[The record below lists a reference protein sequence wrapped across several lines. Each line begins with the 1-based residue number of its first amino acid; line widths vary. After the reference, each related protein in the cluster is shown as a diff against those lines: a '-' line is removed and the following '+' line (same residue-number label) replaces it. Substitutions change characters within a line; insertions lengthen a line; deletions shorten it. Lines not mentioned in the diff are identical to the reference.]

1 MKLLS
6 YTYRKLALLLF
17 LLMAV
22 WGVLFYY
29 AIIDEVVDETDDT
42 LENYGEILME
52 SALHDPSILETEG
65 SLMSFYKFTPISEE
79 EGRHYRQVFYD
90 ATVYIEL
97 EDEDEPVR
105 VMCTAFRMP
114 DGQYYELKLMISIL
128 ERDDMVEAM
137 LWYLGALFLLFLI
150 CTSIGIQLVLKGVFR
165 PLHRLLDWLHCIQPG
180 KEVPPLDNP
189 TKIREF
195 RQLSDAAL
203 DMGNR
208 SYKAYEEQ
216 KQFIE
221 NASHELQT
229 PLAIVRGKVELLA
242 ESEGMTEQQMEQLD
256 EIYATLGRAVKLNKS
271 LLLLSRIENGQYTE
285 MEDVS
290 VDEILD
296 ELLPD
301 LMDIYEHK
309 QVRLIR
315 KREEQPFIIRCN
327 HSLAQILVSNLVKN
341 SLLHNREGG
350 ELQVLTTPTS
360 LVIKNTGD
368 VPLDGEKLFRR
379 FYHGMDGKKDSTGLG
394 LAIARSIALS
404 SSLKLTYEW
413 QDGMHTFR
421 LVKESKFTV
430 NCGYSQI
437 FPNSLPLFAV

>member
-256 EIYATLGRAVKLNKS
+256 EIYATLGRAVRLNKS

-341 SLLHNREGG
+341 SLLHNREEG

-404 SSLKLTYEW
+404 SSLRLTYEW

-421 LVKESKFTV
+421 LVKESKIY
-430 NCGYSQI
+430 C
-437 FPNSLPLFAV
+437 

>member
-404 SSLKLTYEW
+404 SSLKLTYESVSYT
-413 QDGMHTFR
+413 HLT
-421 LVKESKFTV
+421 LPT
-430 NCGYSQI
+430 
-437 FPNSLPLFAV
+437 NSRV

>member
-341 SLLHNREGG
+341 SLLHNREEG

-421 LVKESKFTV
+421 LVKESKI
-430 NCGYSQI
+430 YL
-437 FPNSLPLFAV
+437 SLIHI

>member
-341 SLLHNREGG
+341 SLLHNREGE
-350 ELQVLTTPTS
+350 ELQVFTTPAS
-360 LVIKNTGD
+360 LVIRNTGD

-421 LVKESKFTV
+421 LVKESKIY
-430 NCGYSQI
+430 C
-437 FPNSLPLFAV
+437 

>member
-208 SYKAYEEQ
+208 SYKVYEEQ

-341 SLLHNREGG
+341 SLLHNREEG

-421 LVKESKFTV
+421 LVKESKIY
-430 NCGYSQI
+430 C
-437 FPNSLPLFAV
+437 

>member
-404 SSLKLTYEW
+404 SLLKLTYEW

-421 LVKESKFTV
+421 LVKESEI
-430 NCGYSQI
+430 YR
-437 FPNSLPLFAV
+437 

>member
-52 SALHDPSILETEG
+52 SALHDPSILETGG

-421 LVKESKFTV
+421 LVKESKIY
-430 NCGYSQI
+430 C
-437 FPNSLPLFAV
+437 

>member
-271 LLLLSRIENGQYTE
+271 LLLLSRIKNGQYTE

-341 SLLHNREGG
+341 SLLHNREEG

-421 LVKESKFTV
+421 LVKESKIY
-430 NCGYSQI
+430 C
-437 FPNSLPLFAV
+437 

>member
-165 PLHRLLDWLHCIQPG
+165 PLHRLLDWLHCILPG

-271 LLLLSRIENGQYTE
+271 LLLLSRIEHGQYTE

-421 LVKESKFTV
+421 LVKESKI
-430 NCGYSQI
+430 YR
-437 FPNSLPLFAV
+437 

>member
-180 KEVPPLDNP
+180 KEVTPLDNP

-421 LVKESKFTV
+421 LVKESEI
-430 NCGYSQI
+430 YR
-437 FPNSLPLFAV
+437 

>member
-105 VMCTAFRMP
+105 VMCTALRMP

-421 LVKESKFTV
+421 LVKESKI
-430 NCGYSQI
+430 YR
-437 FPNSLPLFAV
+437 

>member
-22 WGVLFYY
+22 WGVLFYN

-341 SLLHNREGG
+341 SLLHNREEG

-421 LVKESKFTV
+421 LVKESKIY
-430 NCGYSQI
+430 C
-437 FPNSLPLFAV
+437 

>member
-189 TKIREF
+189 TKLREF

-229 PLAIVRGKVELLA
+229 PLAIVRVKVELLA

-341 SLLHNREGG
+341 SLLHNREEG

-421 LVKESKFTV
+421 LVKESKI
-430 NCGYSQI
+430 YR
-437 FPNSLPLFAV
+437 

>member
-221 NASHELQT
+221 NASHELQP

-341 SLLHNREGG
+341 SLLHNREEG

-421 LVKESKFTV
+421 LVKESEI
-430 NCGYSQI
+430 YR
-437 FPNSLPLFAV
+437 

>member
-17 LLMAV
+17 LLMVV

-404 SSLKLTYEW
+404 SLLKLTYEW
-413 QDGMHTFR
+413 QNGMHAFR
-421 LVKESKFTV
+421 LVKESKI
-430 NCGYSQI
+430 YR
-437 FPNSLPLFAV
+437 

>member
-128 ERDDMVEAM
+128 EREDMVEAM

-327 HSLAQILVSNLVKN
+327 HSVAQILVSNLVKN

-421 LVKESKFTV
+421 LVKESEI
-430 NCGYSQI
+430 YR
-437 FPNSLPLFAV
+437 

>member
-256 EIYATLGRAVKLNKS
+256 EIYATLGRAIKLNKS

-341 SLLHNREGG
+341 SLLHNREEG

-421 LVKESKFTV
+421 LVKESKIY
-430 NCGYSQI
+430 C
-437 FPNSLPLFAV
+437 

>member
-1 MKLLS
+1 
-6 YTYRKLALLLF
+6 
-17 LLMAV
+17 
-22 WGVLFYY
+22 
-29 AIIDEVVDETDDT
+29 
-42 LENYGEILME
+42 ME

-421 LVKESKFTV
+421 LVKESKIY
-430 NCGYSQI
+430 C
-437 FPNSLPLFAV
+437 

>member
-290 VDEILD
+290 VDEILG

-421 LVKESKFTV
+421 LVKESEI
-430 NCGYSQI
+430 YR
-437 FPNSLPLFAV
+437 

>member
-22 WGVLFYY
+22 WGVLFYS

-421 LVKESKFTV
+421 LVKESEI
-430 NCGYSQI
+430 YR
-437 FPNSLPLFAV
+437 

>member
-242 ESEGMTEQQMEQLD
+242 ESDNLSEQQMKELD
-256 EIYATLGRAVKLNKS
+256 EIYSTLGRAVKLNKS

-285 MEDVS
+285 LEDVS

-296 ELLPD
+296 NLLPD

-309 QVRLIR
+309 QVRLV
-315 KREEQPFIIRCN
+315 REKGEQPLVIRCN

-341 SLLHNREGG
+341 ALLHNEDGG
-350 ELQVLTTPTS
+350 ELRILTTPVS
-360 LVIKNTGD
+360 LMIKNTGGA
-368 VPLDGEKLFRR
+368 PLDGEKLFRR
-379 FYHGMDGKKDSTGLG
+379 FYHSIDGKKDSTGLG
-394 LAIARSIALS
+394 LAIVRSIARI
-404 SSLKLTYEW
+404 SSLRLTYEW
-413 QDGMHTFR
+413 QEGMHCFL
-421 LVKESKFTV
+421 LVKENK
-430 NCGYSQI
+430 N
-437 FPNSLPLFAV
+437 NR

>member
-413 QDGMHTFR
+413 
-421 LVKESKFTV
+421 
-430 NCGYSQI
+430 
-437 FPNSLPLFAV
+437 

>member
-350 ELQVLTTPTS
+350 ELQVFTTPAS
-360 LVIKNTGD
+360 LVIRNTGGA
-368 VPLDGEKLFRR
+368 PLDGEKLFRR

-421 LVKESKFTV
+421 LVKESKIY
-430 NCGYSQI
+430 C
-437 FPNSLPLFAV
+437 

>member
-421 LVKESKFTV
+421 LIKESEI
-430 NCGYSQI
+430 YR
-437 FPNSLPLFAV
+437 

>member
-350 ELQVLTTPTS
+350 ELQVFTTPAS
-360 LVIKNTGD
+360 LVIRITGD
-368 VPLDGEKLFRR
+368 APLDGEKLFRR

-421 LVKESKFTV
+421 LVKESKIY
-430 NCGYSQI
+430 C
-437 FPNSLPLFAV
+437 

>member
-315 KREEQPFIIRCN
+315 EREEQPFIIRCN

-421 LVKESKFTV
+421 LVKESKI
-430 NCGYSQI
+430 YR
-437 FPNSLPLFAV
+437 

>member
-137 LWYLGALFLLFLI
+137 LWYRGALFLLFLL

-421 LVKESKFTV
+421 LVKESKIY
-430 NCGYSQI
+430 C
-437 FPNSLPLFAV
+437 

>member
-290 VDEILD
+290 VDEIVD

-421 LVKESKFTV
+421 LVKESEI
-430 NCGYSQI
+430 YR
-437 FPNSLPLFAV
+437 

>member
-301 LMDIYEHK
+301 LMDIYDHK

-327 HSLAQILVSNLVKN
+327 HSLAQILVSNLVKK
-341 SLLHNREGG
+341 SLLHKREGG

-421 LVKESKFTV
+421 LVKESKI
-430 NCGYSQI
+430 YR
-437 FPNSLPLFAV
+437 

>member
-6 YTYRKLALLLF
+6 YTYHKLALLLF

-256 EIYATLGRAVKLNKS
+256 EIYATLGRAVRLNKS

-341 SLLHNREGG
+341 SLLHNREEG

-421 LVKESKFTV
+421 LVKESKIY
-430 NCGYSQI
+430 C
-437 FPNSLPLFAV
+437 

>member
-315 KREEQPFIIRCN
+315 KREEQPFIIRCK

-341 SLLHNREGG
+341 SLLHNREEG

-421 LVKESKFTV
+421 LVKESKI
-430 NCGYSQI
+430 YR
-437 FPNSLPLFAV
+437 

>member
-394 LAIARSIALS
+394 LSIARSIALS
-404 SSLKLTYEW
+404 SLLKLTYEW
-413 QDGMHTFR
+413 QNGMHAFR
-421 LVKESKFTV
+421 LVKESKI
-430 NCGYSQI
+430 YR
-437 FPNSLPLFAV
+437 

>member
-189 TKIREF
+189 SKIREF

-421 LVKESKFTV
+421 LVKESEI
-430 NCGYSQI
+430 YR
-437 FPNSLPLFAV
+437 

>member
-6 YTYRKLALLLF
+6 YTSRTLALLLF

-421 LVKESKFTV
+421 LVKESKI
-430 NCGYSQI
+430 YR
-437 FPNSLPLFAV
+437 